1 MNPTASTTTD
11 DHAALPRGFVLQG
24 RYVIDSLIGSGG
36 MGHIYLAHQRPF
48 NRPMAIKVMHA
59 EHSKNE
65 VLTQRF
71 FQEAQAVSQLSHP
84 NTVTVFDFGRTDDD
98 LLFIAM
104 EFVEGVP
111 LGQLIREAGRL
122 TLEDAVSFTVQ
133 IAQALGEA
141 HQKGIIHRDL
151 KPDNV
156 MVVRQRGTDPFV
168 KVLDFGIAK
177 VVDKAETFTQ
187 AGSIVGTPHYMAPE
201 QARSAP
207 IDGRADLYALGCC
220 LYEMLSGRPPYDGSS
235 VVGILVAHQN
245 NPIPELGADYPVM
258 LRQFMQRAMGKDPED
273 RPPTAAAFVAE
284 LMACFMATPPPES
297 GRGSAGRRDSAVG
310 IEERLR
316 AHARARS
323 AMSSARERGPM
334 SVSSTLD
341 GQGPMAGR
349 KPLPTPGS
357 YLKSDSDSSIRL
369 PRPAVSRETR
379 PSPVP
384 FRALVEQKSQERQ
397 ESSGLPRP
405 SWDDASI
412 SGEVSTKTL
421 PSGSH
426 PVASEYFERERERI
440 ASNPA
445 LGQAPTM
452 AAGISTPGSSP
463 QIKALVREGAQRAS
477 QSGVGSAPGVAQQ
490 ASQPG
495 YGSVPG
501 TSAQPGSQPG
511 YGSAPGVAAQPGS
524 QPGYESAADARAAVD
539 REAVVSEAA
548 MSQSRQQRAAGAPG
562 WVWPVVVLASVMVLS
577 VALVVSSGGDTGQAS
592 QNAGVEEGGEVASG
606 VAEPAVASAQPLSL
620 DSDPSGATVVIDGV
634 PVGRTPLTHRV
645 AGEVVGEVRF
655 ELRGYETLRFA
666 DVPVR
671 AEGDNRLFGVMERQA
686 LAIDVR
692 APRQGGVLLVN
703 GEVLGEPM
711 GALAQVYEATW
722 PEGEVELV
730 WRHPDFEDVRR
741 VVPARGVKTPLRWE
755 ISEAALVERSE
766 G

>member
-1 MNPTASTTTD
+1 MNPTVSTTTD

-36 MGHIYLAHQRPF
+36 MGHIYVAHQRPF

-65 VLTQRF
+65 VLTRRF

-201 QARSAP
+201 QARSGP

-220 LYEMLSGRPPYDGSS
+220 LYEMLSGRPPYDGNS

-273 RPPTAAAFVAE
+273 RPATAAAFVAE
-284 LMACFMATPPPES
+284 LMACFMATPPPELSPGS
-297 GRGSAGRRDSAVG
+297 GGRRDSAVG

-323 AMSSARERGPM
+323 AMSSVRDRGPM

-341 GQGPMAGR
+341 GQGPLAAK

-357 YLKSDSDSSIRL
+357 YLKSDRDSSIRL
-369 PRPAVSRETR
+369 PRPPVSRETR
-379 PSPVP
+379 SSPVP
-384 FRALVEQKSQERQ
+384 FRALVGQTSEQAGGE
-397 ESSGLPRP
+397 LPRP
-405 SWDDASI
+405 PLEEPTT
-412 SGEVSTKTL
+412 SGEVGTKTL

-426 PVASEYFERERERI
+426 PVASEYFEQERERV

-445 LGQAPTM
+445 FAQAPTM

-463 QIKALVREGAQRAS
+463 QIKALVREGS
-477 QSGVGSAPGVAQQ
+477 SPGIATR
-490 ASQPG
+490 G
-495 YGSVPG
+495 
-501 TSAQPGSQPG
+501 AQPGSQPG
-511 YGSAPGVAAQPGS
+511 YPSAPGAASQGGAQPGS
-524 QPGYESAADARAAVD
+524 QPGYSSTPDVRGAGVNEVPA
-539 REAVVSEAA
+539 
-548 MSQSRQQRAAGAPG
+548 SRGTHQASAGAPG
-562 WVWPVVVLASVMVLS
+562 WVWPAVVLASVVVLS
-577 VALVVSSGGDTGQAS
+577 VALVVSSGGGTGQAS
-592 QNAGVEEGGEVASG
+592 QNAGVQDGEEVASAG
-606 VAEPAVASAQPLSL
+606 AEAAVPAAQPLSL
-620 DSDPSGATVVIDGV
+620 DSDPPGATVVIDGV

-645 AGEVVGEVRF
+645 AGEEVAEVRF
-655 ELRGYETLRFA
+655 ELRGYETLRFE

-671 AEGDNRLFGVMERQA
+671 AEGDNRLFGAMERLA
-686 LAIDVR
+686 LNIDVR
-692 APRQGGVLLVN
+692 SPRPGGVVLVN

-711 GALAQVYEATW
+711 GGLAQVYEATW

-741 VVPARGVKTPLRWE
+741 VVPATGVKTPLRWE
-755 ISEAALVERSE
+755 IAEAALVERSE